1 MEGLGP
7 MMLKMLMSLHL
18 SSGYAG
24 SDLQFNQLETGIPD
38 LRSAIDGTGQYP
50 ILLFGCVAEASG
62 NGLVRNHAV
71 STDFHPYST
80 WSAHADPYSGIV
92 RPKNTV
98 GFSCGLSHPET
109 AADKKTFPVDTWNN
123 KPNYPG
129 SQYIQLFHP
138 AL

>member
-1 MEGLGP
+1 MTIFPFCSIQYSLSYAIILVVLLLFGTPKISGMEGLGP

-80 WSAHADPYSGIV
+80 
-92 RPKNTV
+92 
-98 GFSCGLSHPET
+98 
-109 AADKKTFPVDTWNN
+109 
-123 KPNYPG
+123 
-129 SQYIQLFHP
+129 
-138 AL
+138 